1 MNRVFAPGCALVLYK
16 PSVARR
22 LREYLEAKF
31 GPIGE
36 HLTCCRHEPG
46 LGPGTQVV
54 NVCPGCDKRFGSL
67 YEGVTTISL
76 WEILAGDA
84 AFPWPDYGGAKMA
97 VLDACPTRDQDRVHE
112 AVRTVL
118 KKMNIVPVE
127 PAATRTKGI
136 CCGDS
141 FFGLIP
147 VDEVKE
153 QMVRRAADMPAD
165 DVAVYCVSCVKALHI
180 GGKRPRHLVDLVF
193 GEATIPGVCD
203 PEEWHR
209 CLDAYID
216 AH

>member
-16 PSVARR
+16 PETARR
-22 LREYLEAKF
+22 LREYLSAGL

-46 LGPGTQVV
+46 LGAGTQVV
-54 NVCPGCDKRFGSL
+54 NVCPGCDKRFRTL

-76 WEILAGDA
+76 WEILAGDPS
-84 AFPWPDYGGAKMA
+84 FPWPDYGGARMA
-97 VLDACPTRDQDRVHE
+97 VLDACPTRDQDRVHD
-112 AVRTVL
+112 AVRAVL
-118 KKMNIVPVE
+118 KKMAIVPVE
-127 PAATRTKGI
+127 PAATRTKSV

-147 VDEVKE
+147 VEEVKE
-153 QMVRRAADMPAD
+153 QMIRRAADMPVI
-165 DVAVYCVSCVKALHI
+165 DVAVYCVSCVKAIHI
-180 GGKRPRHLVDLVF
+180 GGKRPRLLADLVF
-193 GEATIPGVCD
+193 GEATVAGAGD

-209 CLDAYID
+209 RLDAYID